1 MPCEVHAIQIVGAPG
16 RGSQISPH
24 IIVLEKFTHLH
35 PGSPPIKWPF
45 QSWLVSIALSDIIS
59 QLGKVLGV
67 IPIESTFFRSPV
79 KGVFKIPELPK
90 KYNDME
96 VFSQYVEE
104 DNYEMVL
111 YFYHKIVWYN
121 NYMNRNKNTY
131 NIYFCLQD
139 SFCVDSHIGLT
150 QANEISELELA
161 EIVLEEKRRKKKS
174 KSQTN
179 PVVENDDSPVVRR
192 KNKKAR
198 QIHSDSDESS

>member
-1 MPCEVHAIQIVGAPG
+1 M
-16 RGSQISPH
+16 
-24 IIVLEKFTHLH
+24 
-35 PGSPPIKWPF
+35 
-45 QSWLVSIALSDIIS
+45 
-59 QLGKVLGV
+59 
-67 IPIESTFFRSPV
+67 

-121 NYMNRNKNTY
+121 FYMNRNKNKY
-131 NIYFCLQD
+131 NINFCLQD

-174 KSQTN
+174 KSQNN